1 MKSKQTKVTLAVVMV
16 MVMVMVLTMLTMIMS
31 TLFGVVAV
39 RNIGR
44 RSADQMLLH
53 LCESGERGLDAY
65 FNSVAQSVEIISAY
79 TESDLDGLE
88 DEKLL
93 AHLDRVRETFATISY
108 KTNGVLT
115 YYYRIDPSVSSVA
128 KGFWFMDL
136 DRDGFREHEVTDITL
151 YDTEDTSKLV

>member
-16 MVMVMVLTMLTMIMS
+16 LTLLMIVS
-31 TLFGVVAV
+31 TLFGIVAV

-79 TESDLDGLE
+79 AESDLDGLE

-128 KGFWFMDL
+128 RGF
-136 DRDGFREHEVTDITL
+136 
-151 YDTEDTSKLV
+151 